1 MEGFAGA
8 FGATI
13 VYPIDLG
20 MSLWMSCSIGT
31 LLNVSFPS
39 QSRYVVLSLNG
50 NLTETPVFGSELDAV
65 RLDTYRCFIQIYSFS
80 LFARMQNQRSTI
92 VGQLLYKNS
101 LDCVKK
107 VIRNEGFL
115 GFYRGLG
122 PQLVVSTYLIGLS
135 RCSAGFFRV
144 SRQRKR
150 SNSR

>member
-20 MSLWMSCSIGT
+20 MSLWMSCSIGM
-31 LLNVSFPS
+31 LLNFFSPL
-39 QSRYVVLSLNG
+39 QLRYVMVSLNG
-50 NLTETPVFGSELDAV
+50 ELTETPAFGSALDAV
-65 RLDTYRCFIQIYSFS
+65 RFGYARKLYSIPNLFIFS
-80 LFARMQNQRSTI
+80 VVRMQNQRSTI

-107 VIRNEGFL
+107 VLRNEGYL

-122 PQLVVSTYLIGLS
+122 PQLVVSTYLIDVRTCSSAVFSGCRS
-135 RCSAGFFRV
+135 RESD
-144 SRQRKR
+144 
-150 SNSR
+150 

>member
-20 MSLWMSCSIGT
+20 MSLWMLFNCHVTKVAS
-31 LLNVSFPS
+31 LL

-50 NLTETPVFGSELDAV
+50 TLTKTPAFGSADEV
-65 RLDTYRCFIQIYSFS
+65 RFYGCLIRFQIHS
-80 LFARMQNQRSTI
+80 LFPVARMQNQRSTI

-101 LDCVKK
+101 LDCVRK
-107 VIRNEGFL
+107 VLHNEGLL

-122 PQLVVSTYLIGLS
+122 PQLIVSTYLIKVSAWFSGL
-135 RCSAGFFRV
+135 F
-144 SRQRKR
+144 
-150 SNSR
+150 

>member
-20 MSLWMSCSIGT
+20 MSLWMSCSFGT
-31 LLNVSFPS
+31 LLNSFAPL

-50 NLTETPVFGSELDAV
+50 NLTETPAFGSALDEV
-65 RLDTYRCFIQIYSFS
+65 RFVYVQMFYSIPN
-80 LFARMQNQRSTI
+80 LFTFFVVRMQNQRSTI

-107 VIRNEGFL
+107 VLRNEGVL

-122 PQLVVSTYLIGLS
+122 PQLIVSTYLIDA
-135 RCSAGFFRV
+135 RTCSSAAF
-144 SRQRKR
+144 
-150 SNSR
+150 